1 MLKALES
8 GALMMAFD
16 GVVPMLQQVYY
27 FAEQFDTGINMPDKA
42 NFTESNVQSTL
53 LLFQY
58 LSLLCSKIEL
68 NQKC

>member
-1 MLKALES
+1 
-8 GALMMAFD
+8 
-16 GVVPMLQQVYY
+16 MLQQVYY

-53 LLFQY
+53 LLLLFQY

-68 NQKC
+68 N

>member
-27 FAEQFDTGINMPDKA
+27 FAEQFDTGINMLDKA
-42 NFTESNVQSTL
+42 NFTESNAQSTL

-58 LSLLCSKIEL
+58 LSLYAVKS
-68 NQKC
+68 N